1 MDREEEISRRSIGAR
16 YALEQALPGLPI
28 GDQQN
33 RLGKAC
39 MKQFLLDE
47 LCEPEVEFIFVDAA
61 RADSAGGFSGVPDI
75 DHDPERRPI
84 ASHGRFLARAAGGT
98 GPAGMPRARRHSE
111 RSDHGGNRS
120 NVAEEGHQT
129 YPGPLAP
136 ARPNRTWAGLES
148 SLQ

>member
-1 MDREEEISRRSIGAR
+1 MDREEEIRRRSIGAR

-28 GDQQN
+28 RDQQN

-39 MKQFLLDE
+39 IAQFLLDE

-61 RADSAGGFSGVPDI
+61 RADGAGGFSSVPDI
-75 DHDPERRPI
+75 DGDPERRPI
-84 ASHGRFLARAAGGT
+84 ASRNGRFLARTARGT
-98 GPAGMPRARRHSE
+98 GPAGMPCARPHSE

-129 YPGPLAP
+129 YPGPLGTRA
-136 ARPNRTWAGLES
+136 S
-148 SLQ
+148 